1 MRSSTSAN
9 GGWPRSDLRF
19 AQAVI
24 RFLAQRIALGA
35 LVVVFASALTFFFV
49 NLAPGGPASVMRFDV
64 SAEQREAL
72 IHRMGLDRP
81 VPERYVEWLA
91 AAVRGDLGSSLLT
104 DEPVAQRIGER
115 LPNTLALAGSALLL
129 SVGAGIPI
137 GVVQALRRG
146 RAVDHVLSLLSAVGL
161 AVPVFWL
168 GIVLILVFAVS
179 LHVLPSAGVTGVASD
194 SLGDRL
200 AHLVLPAVALA
211 TTILPTIVRFVRSS
225 TIEVLDE
232 DYIRT
237 ATSKGLSPR
246 TVITRHALRNALIPV
261 VSAIGALVP
270 LLLGGRVTLLVGV
283 AAMLAALIIG
293 VVVGAIAGYS
303 GGWLDAVL
311 MRFTDAMLAVPA
323 FFFILV
329 VITVSGTGLATLVLV
344 IGGLSWM
351 PVARVVYGETLRW
364 KTAEFVIAATSLG
377 VPARRLLASHILPQ
391 AIPSLVVSATLGV
404 AFAILT
410 ESALSY
416 LGLGVQPPIP
426 SWGNML
432 QRAQQYVFTAPAL
445 AIYPGLAITVVVL
458 AFNFLGDG
466 LRDALDP
473 RRRR

>member
-1 MRSSTSAN
+1 M
-9 GGWPRSDLRF
+9 
-19 AQAVI
+19 

-64 SAEQREAL
+64 TAEQREAL

-270 LLLGGRVTLLVGV
+270 RLLGGTVVTEAVFGWPGMGRLALEAAQGRDYPLV
-283 AAMLAALIIG
+283 
-293 VVVGAIAGYS
+293 
-303 GGWLDAVL
+303 
-311 MRFTDAMLAVPA
+311 
-323 FFFILV
+323 
-329 VITVSGTGLATLVLV
+329 TGL
-344 IGGLSWM
+344 
-351 PVARVVYGETLRW
+351 
-364 KTAEFVIAATSLG
+364 
-377 VPARRLLASHILPQ
+377 
-391 AIPSLVVSATLGV
+391 
-404 AFAILT
+404 
-410 ESALSY
+410 
-416 LGLGVQPPIP
+416 
-426 SWGNML
+426 
-432 QRAQQYVFTAPAL
+432 
-445 AIYPGLAITVVVL
+445 TVVVAAIAVAASL
-458 AFNFLGDG
+458 AVDLAYT
-466 LRDALDP
+466 RIDP
-473 RRRR
+473 RIRLT